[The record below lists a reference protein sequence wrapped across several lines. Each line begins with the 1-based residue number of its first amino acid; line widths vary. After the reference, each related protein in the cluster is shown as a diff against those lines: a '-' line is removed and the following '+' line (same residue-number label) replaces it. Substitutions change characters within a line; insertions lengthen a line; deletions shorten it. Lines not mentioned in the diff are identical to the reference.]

1 MRGKEGRTHKPD
13 RYLKNN
19 HTGVTENR
27 GSIPRTPSMKL
38 KITEKDHRRYF
49 QEKGGF
55 SPERNQHIIDSTIK
69 KHDRQ
74 VKSKEKDFVD
84 GLRERTDAAAWYLL
98 SRKANSGYGLE
109 RYFSKR
115 ELAHLR
121 GQQIVNKL
129 SIMGRSF
136 TKEELIRRLADRYAK
151 KEKQR
156 QENL

>member
-1 MRGKEGRTHKPD
+1 M
-13 RYLKNN
+13 
-19 HTGVTENR
+19 TEKR
-27 GSIPRTPSMKL
+27 GSTPRTPSMKL

-55 SPERNQHIIDSTIK
+55 SPERNQHIIDSTIRE
-69 KHDRQ
+69 HDRQ
-74 VKSKEKDFVD
+74 VKAKEKDYLD
-84 GLRERTDAAAWYLL
+84 KLMERTNAAAWYLL

-109 RYFSKR
+109 KYFSKR
-115 ELAHLR
+115 ELAHLQ

-129 SIMGRSF
+129 RILGTSF
-136 TKEELIRRLADRYAK
+136 TKEQLVRRLANRYAK